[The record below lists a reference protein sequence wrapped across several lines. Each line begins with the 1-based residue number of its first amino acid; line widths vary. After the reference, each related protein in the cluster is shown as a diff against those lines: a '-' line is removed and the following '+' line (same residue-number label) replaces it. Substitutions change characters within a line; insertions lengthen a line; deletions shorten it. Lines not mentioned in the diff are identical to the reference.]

1 MILIGAK
8 FMEIKNLL
16 NVKNRDEFREWLL
29 KNHDIQKECFVGVK
43 RGRPMDDKTFW
54 YIDAVEEALCF
65 GWVDSTVKRIDS
77 GVTVQRFSKRSK
89 NSVWSE
95 LNKARCERMERLGR
109 MTEAGRKVIPK
120 EEFKIDEDIL
130 SELKKDSTVW
140 DNFQKFP
147 PLYQRVRIDTI
158 QINKKK
164 NPPLY
169 QKRLEKFIKNTRDN
183 VMYGQWNDNGRLI
196 DI

>member
-1 MILIGAK
+1 
-8 FMEIKNLL
+8 MEIKNLL